1 MEENISFE
9 DLGLDETTLAAVAKK
24 GFVCPSPIQVL
35 AIPRLL
41 EGDANVIAKARTG
54 TGKTAAFG
62 LPLVQTIR
70 EPSDSVQALVLTPTR
85 ELALQVCK
93 EIGSFA
99 TGAYPRMAAVYGGQ
113 SMGVQ
118 LKALR
123 KGVEIVVGTPGRVQ
137 DHLERGTLDLSK
149 IKYFILD
156 EADEMLDMG
165 FIEDIENIFAK
176 ANPDCRILLFS
187 ATMPPAILK
196 IAGQFMGE
204 YETVA
209 EEASPEAPI
218 LTEQKY
224 IMVRERDKL
233 ELVVRLIDVST
244 DFYGLIFTQTKV
256 DADNLTRQLD
266 ERGYEVAALHGDIS
280 QQQRE
285 KILLRFRSKK
295 TRILVAT
302 DVAAR
307 GIDIGGLTH
316 VINYSIPFDSSTYI
330 HRIGRTGRA
339 GSYGEAIT
347 LVRPEEKRKLEHL
360 KSAVRKA
367 VKGSLQEDTVPSV
380 KKILELKRGRLFD
393 SMKEAVW
400 GKVDGTDAVED
411 EERDAS
417 QTGLA
422 EGQLDML
429 EAAGENQIHGAP
441 TVTDADVMGAVER
454 SSEPSIFEQMAADL
468 CGDRDPQEILAS
480 VLENFYGQHLDASR
494 YGHIAPV
501 ESQRKAKGGRDGVEG
516 GRDIRRGH
524 EDLPREGGR
533 RDRDIVGEG
542 QKRIYVQL
550 GRRDKF
556 FVREIAEF
564 FSDLLDIPQRL
575 VDGIVVKDSFS
586 LVSLPIEAADRALEM
601 SQRDNS
607 VPHMHLDEKPAGAG
621 KGGRKKGRSNQETSF
636 GFQDEDQ
643 GVSFQGKG
651 RSGFRGDSSFG
662 GGFRSGKDRFGF
674 KGKKGGFGGGQ
685 DGGRHGREGRRSGRD
700 QPPFGEPTNSYG
712 PASKKGTVRGGGAS
726 LYKRKLPK

>member
-1 MEENISFE
+1 
-9 DLGLDETTLAAVAKK
+9 
-24 GFVCPSPIQVL
+24 
-35 AIPRLL
+35 
-41 EGDANVIAKARTG
+41 
-54 TGKTAAFG
+54 
-62 LPLVQTIR
+62 
-70 EPSDSVQALVLTPTR
+70 
-85 ELALQVCK
+85 
-93 EIGSFA
+93 
-99 TGAYPRMAAVYGGQ
+99 
-113 SMGVQ
+113 
-118 LKALR
+118 
-123 KGVEIVVGTPGRVQ
+123 
-137 DHLERGTLDLSK
+137 
-149 IKYFILD
+149 
-156 EADEMLDMG
+156 MLDMG

-233 ELVVRLIDVST
+233 ELVVRLIDVSP

-360 KSAVRKA
+360 KSAIRKA

-380 KKILELKRGRLFD
+380 KKILELKRSRLFD

-400 GKVDGTDAVED
+400 GKVDDTESVVVD
-411 EERDAS
+411 EEKDAS

-429 EAAGENQIHGAP
+429 GATGENQLHGVP
-441 TVTDADVMGAVER
+441 TVTHADVMGAVER

-480 VLENFYGQHLDASR
+480 VLKNFYGQHLDASR
-494 YGHIAPV
+494 YGHITPV
-501 ESQRKAKGGRDGVEG
+501 ESQKKAKGGRDSRW
-516 GRDIRRGH
+516 GREDI
-524 EDLPREGGR
+524 LREGGR

-651 RSGFRGDSSFG
+651 RGDFRVDSSFG

-685 DGGRHGREGRRSGRD
+685 DGGRRGREGRRSGRD
-700 QPPFGEPTNSYG
+700 QPPFGEATNSYG

>member
-24 GFVCPSPIQVL
+24 GFVNPSPIQVL

-70 EPSDSVQALVLTPTR
+70 EPADSVQALVLTPTR

-93 EIGSFA
+93 EIGSFS
-99 TGAYPRMAAVYGGQ
+99 TGLYPRMASVYGGQ
-113 SMGVQ
+113 SMGTQ
-118 LKALR
+118 LKALKR
-123 KGVEIVVGTPGRVQ
+123 GVEIVVGTPGRVQ
-137 DHLERGTLDLSK
+137 DHLERGSLDLSK

-165 FIEDIENIFAK
+165 FIDDIENIFAQ
-176 ANPDCRILLFS
+176 ANPDSRILLFS
-187 ATMPPAILK
+187 ATMPQPILK
-196 IAGQFMGE
+196 IAAKFMGD

-209 EEASPEAPI
+209 EEATPETPI

-233 ELVVRLIDVST
+233 ELLVRLIDVSP

-285 KILLRFRSKK
+285 KILLRFRNKK

-307 GIDIGGLTH
+307 GIDIEGLTH

-360 KSAVRKA
+360 KSAIRKA

-380 KKILELKRGRLFD
+380 KKILELKQNRLFD
-393 SMKEAVW
+393 SMKEAIW
-400 GKVDGTDAVED
+400 KQVDGVAADDAVEG
-411 EERDAS
+411 ELNAAVTSEAPS
-417 QTGLA
+417 Q
-422 EGQLDML
+422 ED
-429 EAAGENQIHGAP
+429 
-441 TVTDADVMGAVER
+441 
-454 SSEPSIFEQMAADL
+454 SIFARMAADL
-468 CGDRDPQEILAS
+468 CGHRDPQEILAS
-480 VLENFYGQHLDASR
+480 VLENFYGHHLDAGR
-494 YGHIAPV
+494 YGHI
-501 ESQRKAKGGRDGVEG
+501 ESLESLKKGKGGRDS
-516 GRDIRRGH
+516 
-524 EDLPREGGR
+524 LREGGR
-533 RDRDIVGEG
+533 KGRNLEDGAPRRDRDVVADD

-586 LVSLPIEAADRALEM
+586 LVSLPIEAADRALQL
-601 SQRDNS
+601 SQRDS
-607 VPHMHLDEKPAGAG
+607 SIPHMHLDEKPAGNGGG
-621 KGGRKKGRSNQETSF
+621 KRRSRGESEEMDVPRSKPNRKKGKDNSEGSWSFKMSEKSSYEKPRSSHSKGAKSF
-636 GFQDEDQ
+636 G
-643 GVSFQGKG
+643 K
-651 RSGFRGDSSFG
+651 SFG
-662 GGFRSGKDRFGF
+662 RGFQEGTGGKHFEGK
-674 KGKKGGFGGGQ
+674 
-685 DGGRHGREGRRSGRD
+685 
-700 QPPFGEPTNSYG
+700 
-712 PASKKGTVRGGGAS
+712 SKKGTVRGGSSAS
-726 LYKRKLPK
+726 LYKRKQPQ

>member
-9 DLGLDETTLAAVAKK
+9 DLGLDETTLAAVARK
-24 GFVCPSPIQVL
+24 GFVSPSPIQVL

-93 EIGSFA
+93 EIGSLA

-123 KGVEIVVGTPGRVQ
+123 KGVEIVVGTPGRIQ

-176 ANPDCRILLFS
+176 ANPDSRILLFS

-233 ELVVRLIDVST
+233 ELVVRLIDVSP

-266 ERGYEVAALHGDIS
+266 ERGYQVAALHGDIS

-367 VKGSLQEDTVPSV
+367 VKGSLQEDTIPSV
-380 KKILELKRGRLFD
+380 KRILELKRGRLFD

-411 EERDAS
+411 AEHTES
-417 QTGLA
+417 QLDLA
-422 EGQLDML
+422 EN
-429 EAAGENQIHGAP
+429 AGENQSHAAQ
-441 TVTDADVMGAVER
+441 TVTDSDGLVAEER
-454 SSEPSIFEQMAADL
+454 AAAPSIFEQMAADL

-494 YGHIAPV
+494 YGHIMPV
-501 ESQRKAKGGRDGVEG
+501 ESQKKGRGGRDGAEG
-516 GRDIRRGH
+516 FV
-524 EDLPREGGR
+524 REGGR

-564 FSDLLDIPQRL
+564 FSDLLGIPQRL

-621 KGGRKKGRSNQETSF
+621 KGGRRKGRSNHETSF
-636 GFQDEDQ
+636 GFQDREESE
-643 GVSFQGKG
+643 SFHGAGKG
-651 RSGFRGDSSFG
+651 GGFRGEPAFG

-674 KGKKGGFGGGQ
+674 KGKRGGFSGGQ
-685 DGGRHGREGRRSGRD
+685 DGGRPGREGRRGGRD
-700 QPPFGEPTNSYG
+700 QASFGNPSNPYG
-712 PASKKGTVRGGGAS
+712 PPSKKGTVRGGGAS
-726 LYKRKLPK
+726 LYKRKQP

>member
-9 DLGLDETTLAAVAKK
+9 DLGLDETTLAAVARK
-24 GFVCPSPIQVL
+24 GFVSPSPIQAL

-41 EGDANVIAKARTG
+41 KGDANVIAKARTG

-70 EPSDSVQALVLTPTR
+70 EPSDSVQALVLAPTR

-93 EIGSFA
+93 EIDSFSTGS
-99 TGAYPRMAAVYGGQ
+99 YPRTAAVYGGQ
-113 SMGVQ
+113 SMGIQ
-118 LKALR
+118 LKALKR
-123 KGVEIVVGTPGRVQ
+123 GVEIVVGTPGRVQ

-176 ANPDCRILLFS
+176 ANPDSRILLFS

-196 IAGQFMGE
+196 IASQFMGE

-233 ELVVRLIDVST
+233 ELVVRLIDVSP

-266 ERGYEVAALHGDIS
+266 ERGYQVAALHGDIS

-285 KILLRFRSKK
+285 KILQRFRSRK

-400 GKVDGTDAVED
+400 GRVDGLGAATNDGQITAAGKGVPAESLPD
-411 EERDAS
+411 TTENA
-417 QTGLA
+417 G
-422 EGQLDML
+422 EGQLSVSQSAGA
-429 EAAGENQIHGAP
+429 EGTVAEVGGRAA
-441 TVTDADVMGAVER
+441 V
-454 SSEPSIFEQMAADL
+454 PSIFVQMAADL
-468 CGDRDPQEILAS
+468 CGDRNPQEILAS

-494 YGHIAPV
+494 YGHIDPV
-501 ESQRKAKGGRDGVEG
+501 ESLKKKPRAGRDGAEG
-516 GRDIRRGH
+516 GHRSRDV
-524 EDLPREGGR
+524 
-533 RDRDIVGEG
+533 VGEG

-550 GRRDKF
+550 GRRDRF

-601 SQRDNS
+601 SQRNNS
-607 VPHMHLDEKPAGAG
+607 LPHMHLDEKPASAG
-621 KGGRKKGRSNQETSF
+621 KGGRRRDRGSQEGEF
-636 GFQDEDQ
+636 GFMDEKRP
-643 GVSFQGKG
+643 SFT
-651 RSGFRGDSSFG
+651 FG
-662 GGFRSGKDRFGF
+662 GGFRPGR
-674 KGKKGGFGGGQ
+674 GKKGGFRGNRHDGNRHS
-685 DGGRHGREGRRSGRD
+685 GGRDGHGQGF
-700 QPPFGEPTNSYG
+700 FGESSNPYG
-712 PASKKGTVRGGGAS
+712 PPGKKGTVRGGGAS
-726 LYKRKLPK
+726 LYKRKLPR

>member
-9 DLGLDETTLAAVAKK
+9 DLGLDETTLAAVARK
-24 GFVCPSPIQVL
+24 GFVVPSPIQVL

-70 EPSDSVQALVLTPTR
+70 EPSDSVQALVLAPTR

-93 EIGSFA
+93 EIDSFA
-99 TGAYPRMAAVYGGQ
+99 TGSYPRTAAVYGGQ
-113 SMGVQ
+113 SMGIQ

-165 FIEDIENIFAK
+165 FIEDIENIFSK
-176 ANPDCRILLFS
+176 ANPDSRILLFS

-233 ELVVRLIDVST
+233 ELVVRLIDVSP

-266 ERGYEVAALHGDIS
+266 ERGYQVAALHGDIS

-285 KILLRFRSKK
+285 KILQRFKSRK

-380 KKILELKRGRLFD
+380 KKILELKRNRLFD

-400 GKVDGTDAVED
+400 KKVDGDSVCED
-411 EERDAS
+411 ESVLDDEFGDQISEDGEAVAAREGVPAESLPDATENAGGS
-417 QTGLA
+417 QFPPV
-422 EGQLDML
+422 QI
-429 EAAGENQIHGAP
+429 AAGSDGA
-441 TVTDADVMGAVER
+441 AVAGGKAEV
-454 SSEPSIFEQMAADL
+454 PSIFVQLAADL

-494 YGHIAPV
+494 YGHIDSLETV
-501 ESQRKAKGGRDGVEG
+501 KKTKGGRDS
-516 GRDIRRGH
+516 RNQ
-524 EDLPREGGR
+524 DLGREGDR
-533 RDRDIVGEG
+533 RNRDIVGEG

-601 SQRDNS
+601 SQRNS
-607 VPHMHLDEKPAGAG
+607 SLPHMHLDEKPAGAG
-621 KGGRKKGRSNQETSF
+621 KGGRRKDRGGPEGGF
-636 GFQDEDQ
+636 GFRDEERP
-643 GVSFQGKG
+643 SFA
-651 RSGFRGDSSFG
+651 FG
-662 GGFRSGKDRFGF
+662 GGFRSGKGR
-674 KGKKGGFGGGQ
+674 KGGFGGSRH
-685 DGGRHGREGRRSGRD
+685 DGSRHSGRRGSREQGF
-700 QPPFGEPTNSYG
+700 FGESSSPYG
-712 PASKKGTVRGGGAS
+712 PPGKKGSVRGGGAS
-726 LYKRKLPK
+726 LYKRKLPR

>member
-9 DLGLDETTLAAVAKK
+9 DLGLDEATLAAVAKK
-24 GFVCPSPIQVL
+24 GFVTPSPIQVL

-70 EPSDSVQALVLTPTR
+70 EPAESVQALVLTPTR

-93 EIGSFA
+93 EIESLSTGSF
-99 TGAYPRMAAVYGGQ
+99 PRMAAVYGGQ
-113 SMGVQ
+113 SMGLQ
-118 LKALR
+118 LKTLR
-123 KGVEIVVGTPGRVQ
+123 RGVEIVVGTPGRVQ
-137 DHLERGTLDLSK
+137 DHLERGSLDLSK

-165 FIEDIENIFAK
+165 FIEDIENIFSK
-176 ANPDCRILLFS
+176 ANPESRILLFS

-196 IAGQFMGE
+196 IASKFMGE

-233 ELVVRLIDVST
+233 ELLVRLIDISP
-244 DFYGLIFTQTKV
+244 DFYGLVFTQTKV
-256 DADNLTRQLD
+256 DADTLTRQLD
-266 ERGYEVAALHGDIS
+266 ERGYQVAALHGDIS

-285 KILLRFRSKK
+285 KILLRFRNKK

-339 GSYGEAIT
+339 GSYGEAFT
-347 LVRPEEKRKLEHL
+347 FVRPEEKRKLEHL

-380 KKILELKRGRLFD
+380 KKILELKQSRLFD

-400 GKVDGTDAVED
+400 KKLGDAVAADGLEDGVFAD
-411 EERDAS
+411 EELVADALS
-417 QTGLA
+417 REKSGQEPA
-422 EGQLDML
+422 ENAQ
-429 EAAGENQIHGAP
+429 EN
-441 TVTDADVMGAVER
+441 
-454 SSEPSIFEQMAADL
+454 SIFAQMAADL
-468 CGDRDPQEILAS
+468 CGQRDPQEILAS
-480 VLENFYGQHLDASR
+480 VLENFYGHHLDASR
-494 YGHIAPV
+494 YGHIDSI
-501 ESQRKAKGGRDGVEG
+501 ESLKKGKGGRDGF
-516 GRDIRRGH
+516 GRDDGRRERDGQ
-524 EDLPREGGR
+524 R
-533 RDRDIVGEG
+533 RDRDVVADD

-556 FVREIAEF
+556 FVKEIAQY

-601 SQRDNS
+601 SRQNS
-607 VPHMHLDEKPAGAG
+607 DLPHMHVDEKAIAGG
-621 KGGRKKGRSNQETSF
+621 KESFRQETFPEKRKFQGKTGGRKGRGNDGDSWSREDDRPSF
-636 GFQDEDQ
+636 K
-643 GVSFQGKG
+643 VKSPGK
-651 RSGFRGDSSFG
+651 SFRGRFG
-662 GGFRSGKDRFGF
+662 KEGGSGKSADAGRFF
-674 KGKKGGFGGGQ
+674 DK
-685 DGGRHGREGRRSGRD
+685 
-700 QPPFGEPTNSYG
+700 P
-712 PASKKGTVRGGGAS
+712 SKKGSVRGVGAAS